1 MSYQHSTEE
10 YRNFTVYSSNIQI
23 FLITFILNCY
33 LMSFIDFS
41 GPEIR
46 QTFFIVAEKRQR
58 TDILNIDHLN
68 TLLRI
73 PIWWSDYLAEQN

>member
-1 MSYQHSTEE
+1 MSS
-10 YRNFTVYSSNIQI
+10 
-23 FLITFILNCY
+23 
-33 LMSFIDFS
+33 IDFS

-46 QTFFIVAEKRQR
+46 QAFFIVAEKRQR

-73 PIWWSDYLAEQN
+73 PIWWSDYLAEPINYERSSQAYVTISS

>member
-1 MSYQHSTEE
+1 
-10 YRNFTVYSSNIQI
+10 
-23 FLITFILNCY
+23 
-33 LMSFIDFS
+33 MSFIDFS

-46 QTFFIVAEKRQR
+46 QAFFIVAEKRQR